1 MISDERLVNI
11 ENYKMLA
18 AAIVEK
24 AVEDYKTALI
34 ARDDI
39 QINSIEKFFRSHE
52 FLLFT
57 DYLIDPEYIIQNV
70 KRKVGYLARPRLR
83 YRADAKRGCT

>member
-18 AAIVEK
+18 AAIIEK
-24 AVEDYKTALI
+24 AVEDYSTALI
-34 ARDDI
+34 TKDDI
-39 QINSIEKFFRSHE
+39 QIGSLEKFFRSHE
-52 FLLFT
+52 FMLYT
-57 DYLIDPEYIIQNV
+57 DGIIDPEYIIQNV

-83 YRADAKRGCT
+83 YRADKRGCP